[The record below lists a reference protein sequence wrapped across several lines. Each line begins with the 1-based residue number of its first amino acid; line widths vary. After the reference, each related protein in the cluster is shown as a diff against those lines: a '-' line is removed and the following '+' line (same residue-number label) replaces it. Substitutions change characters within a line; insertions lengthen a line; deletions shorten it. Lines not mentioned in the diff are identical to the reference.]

1 MPIFYRHFSTIV
13 KFIFIFFVLLFFGGT
28 GAQSGPGKTGE
39 ELLKLEESTERLKAD
54 KEIQLLEDPDGSY
67 AIEEVTQ
74 TFVDSQFMPTTI
86 EELPDAGFASSVY
99 WIKLTVQ
106 NKASEEE
113 WLLQL
118 SEPSIDN
125 AILYSP
131 NSSGQYSAEEAGR
144 QTSTAE
150 EEHFNTNFA
159 FVLPADPNSTKTF
172 YLRVESSGQLRLPI
186 IIWEQTAFEEHIRTA
201 MLIMGLFSGIGA
213 VILFYYFL
221 QFLKHRESSY
231 FYFVFLVLSMFF
243 TVTSMAG
250 LNFSYIWPEWIWW
263 SRHSTLFF
271 IGLSSIA
278 VLLLT
283 KSFLDTRRRLPKAQ
297 KLFHILISA
306 NILLVLILL
315 FSFEAVRLLLPLSLL
330 VSAVAVLSIS
340 SVLWKSGTLFA
351 RYFVAAAVLFI
362 IGIGTSILMSIGVI
376 PSIIRNQWGANL
388 AVLAGIMLFAFGLND
403 KAYVKEM
410 EKVERERKA
419 TERQRLAMESLKHAT
434 ERKDELLAFTSHGLR
449 TPLYG
454 MIGIAESL
462 QEVTAGRLPPAIN
475 SQLGMIVSSGK
486 KLAHMINDILDFSK
500 LKQNTL
506 NIHVEPVE
514 LNKVAEDVL
523 AVCEPLVK
531 NKKIQLYHTI
541 SSDLPKVIAD
551 PERVEQILYNLVG
564 NSIKYTTAGEITISA
579 KKVGKQIEI
588 AVRDTGTGIQEDRLP
603 NLFEPFHKETTEE
616 EGEFGGVGIGLNI
629 TKRLVELQGG
639 WLDVES
645 EVGVGSTFSFTLPL
659 YTEEGIE
666 NPKPAKEAF
675 IEELTASQLAN
686 TLVNRKSGK
695 RHMRILVVEHNEI
708 NRQMLTYQL
717 IQEGYKVTGAAEGK
731 EALQLLEDQSVDLI
745 VLDWSLADM
754 SGDELCRQVRL
765 KYTLT
770 ELPILMLSDKTG
782 LQEKMDAFTAGANDY
797 LIKPCD
803 KEEFLLRIETLA
815 NLRSLTQEITNM
827 NYFLERNVKER
838 TMALEITN
846 MNLVTVNDEIQEIEK
861 ARNEML
867 STISHELGTPITL
880 IHSYI
885 QAVKESLI
893 DEKNPRYLDMIHNKL
908 LLLERLTEDL
918 VELGKYK
925 SGNMTLR
932 FQQVRLGDWLDRL
945 IQGMESDVKQ
955 SGRFFH
961 KVEKERKSWEDN
973 LTLSIDV
980 DRIDQ
985 VFSNV
990 LWNAVKHTDSQDGKI
1005 TISAEIYSRG
1015 KEGSVLEHEDF
1026 DAEVIIK
1033 VADTGCGI
1041 DKEVLPHIF
1050 DRFFKKGDSSDYKGS
1065 GLGLAIAKEIIL
1077 SHKGEIWAESE
1088 SGKGSIF
1095 YIALPLSF

>member
-1 MPIFYRHFSTIV
+1 M
-13 KFIFIFFVLLFFGGT
+13 KNT
-28 GAQSGPGKTGE
+28 GVGAGE
-39 ELLKLEESTERLKAD
+39 ELLQLQENTERLKVNG
-54 KEIQLLEDPDGSY
+54 EINILEDPEGKFT
-67 AIEEVTQ
+67 IEEVTQ
-74 TFVDSQFMPTTI
+74 LTLDLQFFPTENQILNEGYT
-86 EELPDAGFASSVY
+86 SSAY
-99 WIKLTVQ
+99 WVKLEVQ
-106 NKASEEE
+106 NKAPGKS
-113 WLLQL
+113 WLLEL
-118 SEPSIDN
+118 SEPSIDS
-125 AILYSP
+125 AVLYSP
-131 NSSGQYSAEEAGR
+131 NMSGGYDAEKAGR
-144 QTSTAE
+144 ETSIDAR
-150 EEHFNTNFA
+150 EHFHNNFA
-159 FVLPADPNSTKTF
+159 FNLNSDSTATETF
-172 YLRVESSGQLRLPI
+172 YLRVQSSGPLQLPLT
-186 IIWEQTAFEEHIRTA
+186 IWEQTAFEEHTRNMTL
-201 MLIMGLFSGIGA
+201 LIGLFSGIG
-213 VILFYYFL
+213 VGILFYYFM

-231 FYFVFLVLSMFF
+231 FYFVFFVLSMFF

-250 LNFSYIWPEWIWW
+250 LNFSYIWPEWTWW

-271 IGLSSIA
+271 IGMSSIA
-278 VLLLT
+278 ILLLT
-283 KSFLDTRRRLPKAQ
+283 KSFLDTQRRLPKSI
-297 KLFHILISA
+297 KFFHLLIA
-306 NILLVLILL
+306 INWVLL
-315 FSFEAVRLLLPLSLL
+315 FILFFSYEAVRLLLPISLL
-330 VSAVAVLSIS
+330 ASAFTVLALS
-340 SVLWKSGTLFA
+340 SVLWKSGIVYA
-351 RYFVAAAVLFI
+351 RYFAVASILLI
-362 IGIGTSILMSIGVI
+362 IGIGISIFMTVGIFPL
-376 PSIIRNQWGANL
+376 IIRNQLGSNL
-388 AVLAGIMLFAFGLND
+388 AVLAGILLFAFGLND
-403 KAYVKEM
+403 KAYVKER
-410 EKVERERKA
+410 EQIERERKA

-500 LKQNTL
+500 LKQNNL
-506 NIHVEPVE
+506 NIHAEPVE
-514 LNKVAEDVL
+514 LKKVADNVL
-523 AVCEPLVK
+523 AVCGPLVK
-531 NKKIQLYHTI
+531 NEEIQLYHTI
-541 SSDLPKVIAD
+541 PAELPKVIAD
-551 PERVEQILYNLVG
+551 PERVEQIFYNLIG
-564 NSIKYTTAGEITISA
+564 NSIKYTSAGEITISA
-579 KKVGKQIEI
+579 KKIGKQVEI
-588 AVRDTGTGIQEDRLP
+588 SVRDTGTGIQEDRLSH
-603 NLFEPFHKETTEE
+603 LFEPFHKETNGSEE
-616 EGEFGGVGIGLNI
+616 EIEGFGIGLNI

-659 YTEEGIE
+659 YIEENIE
-666 NPKPAKEAF
+666 ETKPVKEPF

-695 RHMRILVVEHNEI
+695 RHIRILVVENDEV

-717 IQEGYKVTGAAEGK
+717 IQAGYKVSSAAEGK
-731 EALQLLEDQSVDLI
+731 DVLQLLEDEQMDLI
-745 VLDWSLADM
+745 VLDGSLADM
-754 SGDELCRQVRL
+754 DGDELCRQIRM

-782 LQEKMDAFTAGANDY
+782 LQEKTNAFTAGANDY

-815 NLRSLTQEITNM
+815 NLRSLTQEITNL

-925 SGNMTLR
+925 TGNMTLR
-932 FQQVRLGDWLDRL
+932 FQQVRLGDWLERL

-955 SGRFFH
+955 SGRFFEH
-961 KVEKERKSWEDN
+961 IKKERNSWQND
-973 LTLSIDV
+973 LMLSIDV
-980 DRIDQ
+980 DRVDQ

-990 LWNAVKHTDSQDGKI
+990 LWNAVKHTDSEDGKI
-1005 TISAEIYSRG
+1005 TISAEIFSSG
-1015 KEGSVLEHEDF
+1015 KEGAVLEHEGF

-1041 DKEVLPHIF
+1041 DEEVLPHIF

-1088 SGKGSIF
+1088 IGKGSIF
-1095 YIALPLSF
+1095 YIALPLNF

>member
-1 MPIFYRHFSTIV
+1 MPVFYRYFSTIV
-13 KFIFIFFVLLFFGGT
+13 KFIFIFFVLLFFGGA
-28 GAQSGPGKTGE
+28 GAQNEQVKAGA
-39 ELLKLEESTERLKAD
+39 ELLKLDETTERVKAN
-54 KEIQLLEDPDGSY
+54 KNIRLLEDPEGKYS
-67 AIEEVTQ
+67 IEEVTQ
-74 TFVDSQFMPTTI
+74 LYLDVEFMPT
-86 EELPDAGFASSVY
+86 AGEIPNEGYTSSVY
-99 WIKLTVQ
+99 WVKLDVQ
-106 NKASEEE
+106 NLAPEKT
-113 WLLQL
+113 WLLEL
-118 SEPSIDN
+118 NESTIDN
-125 AILYSP
+125 AILYTP
-131 NSSGQYSAEEAGR
+131 NAAGKFTAEKVGRLTSSGGGGYFQ
-144 QTSTAE
+144 
-150 EEHFNTNFA
+150 NNFA
-159 FVLPADPNSTKTF
+159 FGLNADSAATKTF
-172 YLRVESSGQLRLPI
+172 YMRVHSSGPLRLPI
-186 IIWEQTAFEEHIRTA
+186 TIWEQTAFEEHTRNTT
-201 MLIMGLFSGIGA
+201 LLMGLFSGIGVA
-213 VILFYYFL
+213 ILFFYFL
-221 QFLKHRESSY
+221 QFIKYQESSY
-231 FYFVFLVLSMFF
+231 FYFVLFLLSMFF
-243 TVTSMAG
+243 SVTSMAG
-250 LNFSYIWPEWIWW
+250 LDFSSIWPEWSWW
-263 SRHSTLFF
+263 SRHSPLIF
-271 IGLSSIA
+271 IGLSSIS

-283 KSFLDTRRRLPKAQ
+283 KSFLDTRRRLPKTTR
-297 KLFHILISA
+297 LFHLLIGVNFTLIFILF
-306 NILLVLILL
+306 
-315 FSFEAVRLLLPLSLL
+315 FSYESVRLLLPFALL
-330 VSAVAVLSIS
+330 ASMIAVLALA
-340 SVLWKSGTLFA
+340 SVLWKSGILYA
-351 RYFVAAAVLFI
+351 RYFVVAAVLSI
-362 IGIGTSILMSIGVI
+362 IGIGIFVFLNMGIFPLTMKNQLGSIMS
-376 PSIIRNQWGANL
+376 
-388 AVLAGIMLFAFGLND
+388 VLTGILLFAFGLND
-403 KAYVKEM
+403 KAYVREI

-506 NIHVEPVE
+506 DIHAQPVE
-514 LNKVAEDVL
+514 FKEIAENVL
-523 AVCEPLVK
+523 AVCGSLVK
-531 NKKIQLYHTI
+531 DKKIQLYHTV

-564 NSIKYTTAGEITISA
+564 NSIKYTEAGEIAVSA

-588 AVRDTGTGIQEDRLP
+588 SVRDTGTGIQEDRLP
-603 NLFEPFHKETTEE
+603 NLFEPFHKEMNEK
-616 EGEFGGVGIGLNI
+616 EGQLEGVGIGLNI

-639 WLDVES
+639 RLDVES
-645 EVGVGSTFSFTLPL
+645 ELGVGTTFSFTLPV
-659 YTEEGIE
+659 YIEENRE
-666 NPKPAKEAF
+666 ELKPPKEAF

-695 RHMRILVVEHNEI
+695 RHIRILVVEPDEI

-717 IQEGYKVTGAAEGK
+717 IKEGYKVTGAAEGK
-731 EALQLLEDQSVDLI
+731 EAIQLLEDQPMDLI

-754 SGDELCRQVRL
+754 TGDELCRQVRM
-765 KYTLT
+765 KHTLT
-770 ELPILMLSDKTG
+770 ELPILMLSDKEG
-782 LQEKMDAFTAGANDY
+782 VQEKTHAFTAGANDY
-797 LIKPCD
+797 LVKPCD

-815 NLRSLTQEITNM
+815 NLRSLTQEITNL

-932 FQQVRLGDWLDRL
+932 FQSVRLGNWLDRL

-955 SGRFFH
+955 SGRFFEH
-961 KVEKERKSWEDN
+961 VKIERKDWQNN
-973 LTLSIDV
+973 LMLSIDV
-980 DRIDQ
+980 DRVDQ

-990 LWNAVKHTDSQDGKI
+990 LWNAVKHTDSQEGKI
-1005 TISAEIYSRG
+1005 TISAEIFSKG
-1015 KEGSVLEHEDF
+1015 KEGAVLEHEEF

-1041 DKEVLPHIF
+1041 DEEVLPHIF

-1088 SGKGSIF
+1088 KGKGSVF
-1095 YIALPLSF
+1095 YIALPLGF